1 MINIES
7 KMQKGGRIKF
17 DRGIWVVD
25 AKYKHFA
32 SEKEA
37 EALNLLG
44 FKPTNDKNTTMST
57 GVYKNIYK
65 KNEGFNSSII
75 TAFKES
81 SYLNKKKIVQ
91 FFLEAALLRYK
102 ASLKNRS
109 GTDSDGTH
117 DFYQNLLSSLGESL
131 QQEIDNLPIRSQV
144 GSPVRRQI
152 TSIRTPL
159 ITPIRKQTKKRRLS
173 YEPKRQVKKKHYSF
187 ISKLLP
193 DDLSKLVKN
202 LYPEFDE
209 SILDEDFQLQ
219 SINTD
224 ENQYNNRGNHDKF
237 NEEDILNF
245 FKDLSLG
252 NNVDGRKKT
261 RKRKK
266 KEKKK
271 EKKKTRKRKK
281 REKKRRKKER
291 TKERK

>member
-1 MINIES
+1 
-7 KMQKGGRIKF
+7 MQKGGRIKF
-17 DRGIWVVD
+17 DGSIWVVD
-25 AKYKHFA
+25 ADYKHPA

-44 FKPTNDKNTTMST
+44 FKPSNDKNTTMST

-91 FFLEAALLRYK
+91 LFLEAALLRYK

-117 DFYQNLLSSLGESL
+117 NFYQNLLSSLGESL

-173 YEPKRQVKKKHYSF
+173 YEPERHVKKKHYSF
-187 ISKLLP
+187 ITKLLP

>member
-1 MINIES
+1 
-7 KMQKGGRIKF
+7 MQKGGRIKF
-17 DRGIWVVD
+17 DGGKWVVD
-25 AKYKHFA
+25 AKYRHFA

-44 FKPTNDKNTTMST
+44 FKPSNDKNTTMST

-109 GTDSDGTH
+109 GTDSDDTH

-131 QQEIDNLPIRSQV
+131 QQEIDNLPIRTQV
-144 GSPVRRQI
+144 G
-152 TSIRTPL
+152 TPL
-159 ITPIRKQTKKRRLS
+159 RTPIRKQTKKRRLS
-173 YEPKRQVKKKHYSF
+173 YEPERHVKKKHYSF

-209 SILDEDFQLQ
+209 SILDEDSQLQ

-224 ENQYNNRGNHDKF
+224 ENQYNNLGNLDNHNKF

-252 NNVDGRKKT
+252 NNVVGRKKT

-266 KEKKK
+266 KRKRENK
-271 EKKKTRKRKK
+271 EKERTKKK
-281 REKKRRKKER
+281 REQRKRENKEKER

>member
-1 MINIES
+1 
-7 KMQKGGRIKF
+7 MQKGGRIKF
-17 DRGIWVVD
+17 DDNKWVVD
-25 AKYKHFA
+25 AKYRHFA

-37 EALNLLG
+37 AALNLLG
-44 FKPTNDKNTTMST
+44 FKPSNDKNTTMST

-91 FFLEAALLRYK
+91 LFLEAALLRYK

-173 YEPKRQVKKKHYSF
+173 YEPERHVKKKHYSF

-252 NNVDGRKKT
+252 NNVGGRKKT

-266 KEKKK
+266 KREQRKRENK
-271 EKKKTRKRKK
+271 EKERTKKK
-281 REKKRRKKER
+281 REQRKRENKEKER

>member
-1 MINIES
+1 
-7 KMQKGGRIKF
+7 MQKGGRIKF
-17 DRGIWVVD
+17 DGGKWVVD
-25 AKYKHFA
+25 AKYRHFA

-44 FKPTNDKNTTMST
+44 FKPSNDKNTTMST

-91 FFLEAALLRYK
+91 LFLEAALLRYK

-131 QQEIDNLPIRSQV
+131 QQEIDNLPIRTQV
-144 GSPVRRQI
+144 G
-152 TSIRTPL
+152 TPL
-159 ITPIRKQTKKRRLS
+159 RTPIRKQTKKRRLS
-173 YEPKRQVKKKHYSF
+173 YEPERHVKKKHYSF

-209 SILDEDFQLQ
+209 SILDEDSQLQ

-224 ENQYNNRGNHDKF
+224 ENQYNNLGNLDNHNKF

-266 KEKKK
+266 KRKRENK
-271 EKKKTRKRKK
+271 EKERTKKK
-281 REKKRRKKER
+281 REQRKRENKEKER

>member
-1 MINIES
+1 MNNIES

-25 AKYKHFA
+25 AKYRHFA

-44 FKPTNDKNTTMST
+44 FKPSNDKNTTMST

-144 GSPVRRQI
+144 GTPLRRQI
-152 TSIRTPL
+152 RPIRTPL
-159 ITPIRKQTKKRRLS
+159 RTPIRKQTKKRRLS
-173 YEPKRQVKKKHYSF
+173 YEPERHVIKKHYSF

-224 ENQYNNRGNHDKF
+224 ENQYNNLGNHDKF
-237 NEEDILNF
+237 NEEDILKF

-266 KEKKK
+266 K
-271 EKKKTRKRKK
+271 
-281 REKKRRKKER
+281 RKKER
-291 TKERK
+291 TKKKREQRKKENKREKIN